1 VVRRVVVRGGMPSR
15 GLLVWGEEEVEEEGV
30 IFEGG
35 RSESEGSREDMVA
48 REEVVRRGGRV

>member
-1 VVRRVVVRGGMPSR
+1 MVPSR